1 MPIQTTIKTSIFI
14 ARPPEAVTRVI
25 LDPDQAVRW
34 TTDLERFEV
43 VSGTAGLPGA
53 MARLHYVQGGRPY
66 VMKDE
71 LLEADPGRR
80 YKSRVSGEAL
90 VAEVE
95 TTLLPEAGGTRL
107 QIRWTGSGRRFPL
120 TLLLPL
126 MRNSIRRQAEADLVK
141 LRAVVEA
148 S

>member
-1 MPIQTTIKTSIFI
+1 MSIKTTIEASIII
-14 ARPPEAVTRVI
+14 ARPPEAVRRVF

-43 VSGTAGLPGA
+43 ISGSGGQPGA
-53 MARLHYVQGGRPY
+53 VARLHYVQGGRPY
-66 VMKDE
+66 VMQDE
-71 LLEADPGRR
+71 LLDADPGRR
-80 YKSRVSGEAL
+80 HKSRVSGEAL

-107 QIRWTGSGRRFPL
+107 TIRWTGSGRRFPL
-120 TLLLPL
+120 TVLLPL
-126 MRNSIRRQAEADLVK
+126 MRRPVLRQAEADLAK
-141 LRAVVEA
+141 LRTVAEA

>member
-14 ARPPEAVTRVI
+14 AAPPEAVTRVL

-43 VSGTAGLPGA
+43 VSGTAGQPGA
-53 MARLHYVQGGRPY
+53 VARLHYVQNGRPY
-66 VMKDE
+66 VMQDE
-71 LLEADPGRR
+71 LVEADPGRR